1 LPPKGGLLIFTRTD
15 AAPECSDPGSRALS
29 VKVYGCPGVRM
40 SGKITMFLASL
51 PNRVTAV
58 DERFSMGG
66 STDHVY
72 SSDGKSD

>member
-1 LPPKGGLLIFTRTD
+1 
-15 AAPECSDPGSRALS
+15 
-29 VKVYGCPGVRM
+29 M

>member
-1 LPPKGGLLIFTRTD
+1 
-15 AAPECSDPGSRALS
+15 
-29 VKVYGCPGVRM
+29 M

-66 STDHVY
+66 STDHAY